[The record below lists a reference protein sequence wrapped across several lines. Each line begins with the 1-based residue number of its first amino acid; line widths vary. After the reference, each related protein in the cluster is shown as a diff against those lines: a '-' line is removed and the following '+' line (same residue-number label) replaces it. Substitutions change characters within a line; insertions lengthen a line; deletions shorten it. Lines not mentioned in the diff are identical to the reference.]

1 MGRGREV
8 AGRVRTRWR
17 AVLAVSAVVS
27 LAQALVLAPVG
38 AFLLRVFL
46 SHAGKA
52 SIGNFEI
59 ARFLLSPIGVAS
71 LLVLGTIALGG
82 AYLHVAA
89 LLRVLGDPAETA
101 GTALLRLV
109 KDAQRLLRLGALE
122 VGAALLVAVP
132 LVAASAALVAR
143 LWAGRDLNGL
153 LVLKPPEFWWGAAAG
168 ALPLLLLAGLLAYGA
183 LRWLFALPIVL
194 EEPWR
199 LPVAAMRA
207 SAERTRGRRLAHL
220 RALAGWAVVAV
231 ALGAVAPALVAVP
244 GAWLLARVG
253 PGTGAALP
261 ATAAVLAL
269 WAAVGTAAT
278 WTSLALLAGLV
289 DRLHREA
296 AGRPPASSVPGAGT
310 ASRPRLRAGVALLA
324 GFAILAAVAAWL
336 LLRTQALPERVEIT
350 AHRMGAHRGPEN
362 TVAAL
367 RRAMADGAEW
377 AELDV
382 QLTSDGALVVLHDF
396 DLVRIGGPAK
406 RVAEATLEEVRAI
419 DVGTALGFE
428 RDAGERVP
436 TLDEVV
442 AAAGSAIRLNIE
454 LKPPTA
460 ASVPALT
467 DAVLD
472 VVRRTGLVGRCR
484 LCSQSYEAMRRA
496 KEAEPGL
503 EVGFIAGAALGDLA
517 RLDVDFL
524 MVSGRLATAR
534 LVGEAHARG
543 LEVHPW
549 TVNDPDDLAPLLD
562 RGVDNVITDA
572 PAAMRARLDA
582 LRALTPPERLL
593 LRVRNRLTE

>member
-1 MGRGREV
+1 
-8 AGRVRTRWR
+8 
-17 AVLAVSAVVS
+17 VLAVSAVVS